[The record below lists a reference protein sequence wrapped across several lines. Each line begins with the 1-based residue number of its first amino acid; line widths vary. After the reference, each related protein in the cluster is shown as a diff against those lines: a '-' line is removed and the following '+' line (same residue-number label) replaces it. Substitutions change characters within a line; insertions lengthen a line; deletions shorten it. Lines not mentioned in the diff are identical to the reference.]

1 MQALDKLQAVT
12 SYDDPK
18 LNFIKKYTYNLGM
31 DDLVKYG
38 ADQYVIGFEPSF
50 RS

>member
-1 MQALDKLQAVT
+1 MEALDKLQAVT
-12 SYDDPK
+12 NYDDHK
-18 LNFIKKYTYNLGM
+18 FNFMKKYTYSLGM

-38 ADQYVIGFEPSF
+38 ADQYVITFEPSF